1 MIFPIRQDMFIGHLS
16 RWRQH
21 KSFIFWMYSQQLFFY
36 VTVRFDTEM
45 TDPTGEDIQ
54 KFNFEY

>member
-1 MIFPIRQDMFIGHLS
+1 MFIGHLS